1 MLGYA
6 RSAHHDPARKEKI
19 IMNIAYEL
27 SEKPLE
33 FPVDKLVAGA
43 LDFLAHSAERPLVPA
58 EFIEL
63 VGHGDGESRFSRLLG
78 AVGFKEDP
86 EGFLVSLMEAVLRGE
101 ARGRGPFR
109 INGEEIPDRFI
120 IALLERV
127 RPGNEFVSVRDVE
140 QMESLTSIPV
150 EPGQREDLQKVI
162 DLFPVRLSRHTVR
175 QMMVS
180 RDVAYQ
186 YLPFVEELDPVGHV
200 NTWIGQFHQGLLE
213 RMYSN
218 RVIFLLNMTCPVYCR
233 FCFRKHK
240 ESRNEVS
247 PTPDEV
253 REAVAYVDASP
264 TIKEIVITGGDP
276 FLNRKNMETAIDGLK
291 EVRHVQTVRLATR
304 SIAYYPHLFLSNDG
318 AWLSYLKRKNLE
330 LEEKGKRIEV
340 ATHFI
345 HPDEVSPQ
353 SLEIISEL
361 VGSGIQ
367 VYVQTPFLNDCNDQG
382 PELVEL
388 FSNLRGAGAEMH
400 YIYIPCSPIHGNSI
414 YWASLAGGV
423 EVGGY
428 LRAHLSDRAI
438 PRICTATPIGK
449 MDWNSSGWAVEQ
461 DAHNDHFLWIRSPYT
476 PDYFKAFAPVANE
489 LDNVRVNA
497 EGTIDVRYMA
507 QIGDETL
514 FAGSRTGRPSVR
526 RETDVH
532 SLEAVREKAVQ
543 DQRFARP
550 VVSSGLEGVARV
562 HKTRV
567 ELDAE
572 CRGPALEYI
581 KGDPSITDVV
591 VGSKRDGI
599 DCLKAIRETVKQ
611 LRDVPHVNAVRIRSL
626 AFAGNPYSYTKG
638 VIRDLAELNRL
649 TVTRPLRL
657 EIETVFLHSGEF
669 LEEHKRIAAHLRRK
683 GISVYVNTP
692 LLSGGNDNPAEI
704 QRVAYQCREAGVE
717 FHHVYVAGHPL
728 QSARNEAYPVDVD
741 DVLDIAT
748 HVRRDGSGREI
759 PAYIL
764 LTDLG
769 EVDFG
774 LSSRLVEREGG
785 LWARALPYDLSYFQA
800 MDREYAWP
808 QNVVTEV
815 SGRPMVPVPGLVSRS
830 GFMVS

>member
-1 MLGYA
+1 
-6 RSAHHDPARKEKI
+6 
-19 IMNIAYEL
+19 
-27 SEKPLE
+27 
-33 FPVDKLVAGA
+33 
-43 LDFLAHSAERPLVPA
+43 
-58 EFIEL
+58 
-63 VGHGDGESRFSRLLG
+63 
-78 AVGFKEDP
+78 
-86 EGFLVSLMEAVLRGE
+86 LRGE
-101 ARGRGPFR
+101 ARARGPFR
-109 INGEEIPDRFI
+109 VNGMEIPKRFI

-127 RPGNEFVSVRDVE
+127 SPGNGFVSVRDVD
-140 QMESLTSIPV
+140 QMETLTSIRV
-150 EPGQREDLQKVI
+150 EEGRREDLQKVM

-213 RMYSN
+213 RMYRN

-276 FLNRKNMETAIDGLK
+276 FLNRKNMEAAIDGLGR
-291 EVRHVQTVRLATR
+291 VPHVQTLRLATR
-304 SIAYYPHLFLSNDG
+304 SIAYYPHLFLADDG

-345 HPDEVSPQ
+345 HPDEVSPE

-361 VGSGIQ
+361 VKSGIQ
-367 VYVQTPFLNDCNDQG
+367 VYVQTPFLNDCNDLG

-388 FSNLRGAGAEMH
+388 FSSLRGAGAEMH
-400 YIYIPCSPIHGNSI
+400 YIYIPCSPIHGNSV
-414 YWASLAGGV
+414 YWAPLSKGIEAGAF
-423 EVGGY
+423 

-449 MDWNSSGWAVEQ
+449 LDWNSSGWAVAE
-461 DAHNDHFLWIRSPYT
+461 DPENDHFLWLRSPYT
-476 PDYFKAFAPVANE
+476 PDFFKAFAPVANE
-489 LDNVRVNA
+489 LDNVRVNE

-514 FAGSRTGRPSVR
+514 LVGAREARTPRTCVS
-526 RETDVH
+526 D
-532 SLEAVREKAVQ
+532 LDLLQAVRAAGLE

-550 VVSSGLEGVARV
+550 VVASGEEGIVRV
-562 HKTRV
+562 HETRV
-567 ELDAE
+567 ELDADQWQGGIDYLRRNE
-572 CRGPALEYI
+572 
-581 KGDPSITDVV
+581 KVTDVV
-591 VGSKRDGI
+591 VAAERDGV
-599 DCLKAIRETVKQ
+599 DCLKEILEIVKRLQ
-611 LRDVPHVNAVRIRSL
+611 DLPHVNTLRVRSL
-626 AFAGNPYSYTKG
+626 AFAANPGSYTPG

-657 EIETVFLHSGEF
+657 EVETVFLHSGEF
-669 LEEHKRIAAHLRRK
+669 IDEHKRIAALLRRK

-692 LLSGGNDNPAEI
+692 LIAGGNDTPDEI
-704 QRVAYQCREAGVE
+704 QQVAYRCREAGVE
-717 FHHVYVAGHPL
+717 FHHVYVAGHAL
-728 QSARNEAYPVDVD
+728 QTGRNGMHPVDVD

-748 HVRRDGSGREI
+748 RVRRDGSGREI

-774 LSSRLVEREGG
+774 LSSRLAARDGG
-785 LWARALPYDLSYFQA
+785 LLARRLPYDLAYFRA
-800 MDREYAWP
+800 MDPGYTWP
-808 QNVVTEV
+808 EGVATDED
-815 SGRPMVPVPGLVSRS
+815 GRPMVPVPGLISRT